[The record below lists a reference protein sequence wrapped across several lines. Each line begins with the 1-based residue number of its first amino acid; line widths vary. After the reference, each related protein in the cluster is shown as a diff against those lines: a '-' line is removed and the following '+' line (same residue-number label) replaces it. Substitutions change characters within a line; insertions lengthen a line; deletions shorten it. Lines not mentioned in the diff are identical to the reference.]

1 MTAFPDRF
9 ASLSP
14 PALLLSLILTPTL
27 RAGDIIAVPA
37 DYTTI
42 QDAVDKAEHNDTV
55 IVGDGYYRE
64 NIVIDKP
71 LILISRNGR
80 EKTVIEAGKTDED
93 VISIVGVDGVSIT
106 GFTLKGSEHA
116 GVHLYEAAGG
126 RISDNNIEK
135 NYSGL
140 FLEYSKD
147 NSIRNNVSKRNAQGI
162 YLFYSDGN
170 LIEKN
175 SADSNTDKGI
185 VLHASH
191 GNILRDN
198 TADANYW
205 NGITLTSSHRN
216 ILRDNQV
223 VRNTYPIVM
232 SDSRENQLVNN
243 TTRRRL
249 YLIIPV
255 VLIYLGIGIYLAERG
270 LLLMY
275 YKRKSG

>member
-9 ASLSP
+9 ASFIPLGV
-14 PALLLSLILTPTL
+14 LLTLILTPAL
-27 RAGDIIAVPA
+27 RAGNIIAVPA

-42 QDAVDKAEHNDTV
+42 QDAVDKAEDGDTV

-71 LILISRNGR
+71 LILISRNGH
-80 EKTVIEAGKTDED
+80 EKTTIEAGKADED
-93 VISIVGVDGVSIT
+93 VLRIDGVDGAAIT

-116 GVHLYEAAGG
+116 GVHLYEAAGN
-126 RISDNNIEK
+126 RISGNNIEK
-135 NYSGL
+135 NYNGL

-147 NSIRNNVSKRNAQGI
+147 NSIRNNVSKKNTQGI

-216 ILRDNQV
+216 IIEDNRA

-232 SDSRENQLVNN
+232 SDSRENKLVNN
-243 TTRRRL
+243 TTMRRL

-255 VLIYLGIGIYLAERG
+255 VLIYLGIGIYLAERR